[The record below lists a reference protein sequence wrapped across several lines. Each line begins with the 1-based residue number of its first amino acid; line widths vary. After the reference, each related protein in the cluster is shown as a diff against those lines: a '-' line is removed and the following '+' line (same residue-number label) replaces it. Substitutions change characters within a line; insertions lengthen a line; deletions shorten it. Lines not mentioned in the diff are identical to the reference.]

1 MRSEAVRHGFVAK
14 EDGAALV
21 EAALVMPIL
30 LLIMFGLMEL
40 GLYFWNASLAGKAV
54 QLGVRR
60 AIVSDA
66 VAVGPGLDP
75 AESEGY
81 WDGLPPGLR
90 CFPAPRETGPC
101 PSFSVECDTVRR
113 CDCTGGGCRFT
124 FAAERLSP
132 ILQAMQA
139 VMPSL
144 RAENLR
150 IGYATNGL
158 GYVGRPVPVPVDVT
172 VSLIGVTYR
181 PILLGDLMGSVLP
194 LRASARLP
202 GEDLRA
208 R

>member
-1 MRSEAVRHGFVAK
+1 MRSDILRR

-21 EAALVMPIL
+21 EAALILPIL
-30 LLIMFGLMEL
+30 LLVMFGLMEIS
-40 GLYFWNASLAGKAV
+40 LYFWNANLAAKAV

-60 AIVSDA
+60 AIVSDS
-66 VAVGPGLDP
+66 VAVGAGLDP

-90 CFPAPRETGPC
+90 CFPALGETGPC
-101 PSFSVECDTVRR
+101 PSFAVECDAAKR

-124 FAAERLSP
+124 FAAERLAP
-132 ILQAMQA
+132 IVSAMQA

-144 RAENLR
+144 RAENVR

-172 VSLIGVTYR
+172 VSLVGVNYR
-181 PILLGDLMGSVLP
+181 PILLGDLMGPLLP
-194 LRASARLP
+194 LHAFARLP
-202 GEDLRA
+202 GEDLHTR
-208 R
+208 